1 MKHQLT
7 LKQLPARCV
16 LLCLGLAVMALG
28 VAFSIKASLG
38 TSPISSFPYVT
49 SRISGLSVGT
59 TTIIVNTFFVL
70 IQIPILRNRY
80 QWFQLL
86 QFPAVIVFGLLIDA
100 GGALIQGITFADYFQ
115 QWLLCVRT
123 GRQSRSS
130 RRSCH
135 HCRRGCSACHMPGL
149 SRKIQHCKNCLRC
162 HARMYLH
169 PHVPPL
175 PGRAGR
181 HPGGNCRSSRL
192 RRPGDETMPETG
204 EMGHEKIT
212 SGRVNFPPNLS
223 FTPDFQ
229 LFLQF
234 PIIKCV

>member
-1 MKHQLT
+1 MKHQLI

-16 LLCLGLAVMALG
+16 LLCLGLG
-28 VAFSIKASLG
+28 VSLEVAAG
-38 TSPISSFPYVT
+38 LVT
-49 SRISGLSVGT
+49 T
-59 TTIIVNTFFVL
+59 
-70 IQIPILRNRY
+70 
-80 QWFQLL
+80 
-86 QFPAVIVFGLLIDA
+86 A
-100 GGALIQGITFADYFQ
+100 GEG
-115 QWLLCVRT
+115 
-123 GRQSRSS
+123 
-130 RRSCH
+130 
-135 HCRRGCSACHMPGL
+135 ACHMPGL

-169 PHVPPL
+169 PHLPPL

>member
-115 QWLLCVRT
+115 QWLLCVI
-123 GRQSRSS
+123 GILLV
-130 RRSCH
+130 
-135 HCRRGCSACHMPGL
+135 GL
-149 SRKIQHCKNCLRC
+149 GVSLEVAAGLVTTAGEGVVLAICQVFPVKFSTVKIAFDVTLVCISILTSF
-162 HARMYLH
+162 LF
-169 PHVPPL
+169 L
-175 PGRAGR
+175 
-181 HPGGNCRSSRL
+181 GGNCRSSRL

>member
-1 MKHQLT
+1 MPWT
-7 LKQLPARCV
+7 
-16 LLCLGLAVMALG
+16 GLG

-115 QWLLCVRT
+115 QWLLCVIGILLVGLGVSLEVAAGLVT
-123 GRQSRSS
+123 TAGEGVVLAICQVFPVKFSS
-130 RRSCH
+130 SW
-135 HCRRGCSACHMPGL
+135 
-149 SRKIQHCKNCLRC
+149 
-162 HARMYLH
+162 
-169 PHVPPL
+169 
-175 PGRAGR
+175 AGW
-181 HPGGNCRSSRL
+181 
-192 RRPGDETMPETG
+192 
-204 EMGHEKIT
+204 KA
-212 SGRVNFPPNLS
+212 SGRELS
-223 FTPDFQ
+223 QQPSA
-229 LFLQF
+229 
-234 PIIKCV
+234 

>member
-115 QWLLCVRT
+115 QWLLCVI
-123 GRQSRSS
+123 GILLV
-130 RRSCH
+130 
-135 HCRRGCSACHMPGL
+135 GL
-149 SRKIQHCKNCLRC
+149 GVSLEVAAGLVTTAGEGVVLAICQVFPIKFSTVKIAFDVTLVCISIL
-162 HARMYLH
+162 
-169 PHVPPL
+169 
-175 PGRAGR
+175 
-181 HPGGNCRSSRL
+181 
-192 RRPGDETMPETG
+192 
-204 EMGHEKIT
+204 T
-212 SGRVNFPPNLS
+212 SF
-223 FTPDFQ
+223 
-229 LFLQF
+229 LFLGGLEG
-234 PIIKCV
+234 IREGAVAAAVCVGLVTRQCQKLVKWVTKKLLPAG

>member
-7 LKQLPARCV
+7 LKQLPAQCV

-100 GGALIQGITFADYFQ
+100 VCISIL
-115 QWLLCVRT
+115 
-123 GRQSRSS
+123 
-130 RRSCH
+130 
-135 HCRRGCSACHMPGL
+135 
-149 SRKIQHCKNCLRC
+149 
-162 HARMYLH
+162 
-169 PHVPPL
+169 
-175 PGRAGR
+175 
-181 HPGGNCRSSRL
+181 
-192 RRPGDETMPETG
+192 
-204 EMGHEKIT
+204 T
-212 SGRVNFPPNLS
+212 SL
-223 FTPDFQ
+223 
-229 LFLQF
+229 LFLGGLEG
-234 PIIKCV
+234 IREGTVAAAVCVGLVTRQCQKPVKWVTKKLLPAG

>member
-80 QWFQLL
+80 QWFQFL

-115 QWLLCVRT
+115 QWLLCVI
-123 GRQSRSS
+123 GILLV
-130 RRSCH
+130 
-135 HCRRGCSACHMPGL
+135 GL
-149 SRKIQHCKNCLRC
+149 GVSLEVAAGLVTTAGEGVVLAICQVFPVKFSTVKIAFDVTLVCISIL
-162 HARMYLH
+162 
-169 PHVPPL
+169 
-175 PGRAGR
+175 
-181 HPGGNCRSSRL
+181 
-192 RRPGDETMPETG
+192 
-204 EMGHEKIT
+204 T
-212 SGRVNFPPNLS
+212 SL
-223 FTPDFQ
+223 
-229 LFLQF
+229 LFLGGLEG
-234 PIIKCV
+234 IREGTVAAAVCVGLVTRQCQKPVKWVTKKLLPAG